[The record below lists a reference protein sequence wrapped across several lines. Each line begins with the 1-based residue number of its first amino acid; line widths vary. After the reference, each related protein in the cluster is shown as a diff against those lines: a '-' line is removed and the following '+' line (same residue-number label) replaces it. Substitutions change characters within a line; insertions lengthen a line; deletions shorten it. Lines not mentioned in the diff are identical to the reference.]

1 VLVLGISTLGTV
13 LLVWAGLLGVLVAA
27 LALATRHRRTTSADD
42 EGERRGTS
50 GDRRRGAADRRV
62 GLPDLR
68 SDRVERRSSTGDRRG
83 EKADRRRATGAIGAM

>member
-1 VLVLGISTLGTV
+1 MSTLGTV

-42 EGERRGTS
+42 EGERRGTAR
-50 GDRRRGAADRRV
+50 DRRQGRPDRRV

-68 SDRVERRSSTGDRRG
+68 TDRTERRSGNPDRRG
-83 EKADRRRATGAIGAM
+83 GPADRRRARRASGAIAAI

>member
-1 VLVLGISTLGTV
+1 VLALGISTLGTV

-50 GDRRRGAADRRV
+50 GDRRRGEFDRRV

-68 SDRVERRSSTGDRRG
+68 TDRVERRYGTGDRRS
-83 EKADRRRATGAIGAM
+83 EAADRRRASGAIGAI